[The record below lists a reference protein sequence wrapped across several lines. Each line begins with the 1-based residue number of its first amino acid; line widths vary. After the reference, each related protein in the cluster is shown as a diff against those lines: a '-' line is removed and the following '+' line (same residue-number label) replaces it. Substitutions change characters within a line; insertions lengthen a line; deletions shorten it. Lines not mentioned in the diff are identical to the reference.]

1 MEIIDKYLTILHKES
16 AYANPLQTR
25 PKPTGGITKQMSDE
39 KSYPVG
45 VKGPSGAEVDLDQ
58 DEEDPFNKPF
68 TYKYKMEE

>member
-1 MEIIDKYLTILHKES
+1 MEIIDKYLMKLHKES

-39 KSYPVG
+39 EEYPVG

-58 DEEDPFNKPF
+58 DDEDHFNKPF
-68 TYKYKMEE
+68 TYKYKLEG